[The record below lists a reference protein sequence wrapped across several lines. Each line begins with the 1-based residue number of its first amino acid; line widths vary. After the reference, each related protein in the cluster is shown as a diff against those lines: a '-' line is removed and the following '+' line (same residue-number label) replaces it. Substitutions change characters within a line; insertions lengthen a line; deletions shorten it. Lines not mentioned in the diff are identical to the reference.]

1 MPIPSLQNWLNET
14 KLGVTKPRSSQL
26 KAVDDAI
33 QQYERGRNEN
43 NLFKI
48 KNALEDWK
56 RSKGPNWKTSERN
69 RGGAVTR
76 LDQELSK
83 VADYRTYQLTANRFT
98 IQELQA
104 LAYMAQQ
111 RRAVIANVF
120 KGKEVTFRNS
130 PKAVKEAVKDAAEQV
145 RTKCVEA
152 RNFLQGTGKKSTLSP
167 AEMAKQK
174 LEEMVKSMFSVDKL
188 ESLGGLSGFVI
199 DIVGKCGVSVAPVVG
214 HVKDGY
220 DLFTGWA
227 KAAKALHEQYSISN
241 CSYVI
246 DTGAPAAAFQ
256 GVKTCLANET
266 KNEAASASIATTS
279 FALKTGLVF
288 VDGGAIS
295 GPVVGA
301 ANAVASLSLQL
312 YWLATEW
319 KATKAI
325 NQALADGNLDVT
337 LFRTYPLMGC
347 YLMTSATFS
356 DLIPIDC
363 FGTPG
368 WMDYVE
374 NLKKKNFDGIY
385 DAATGL
391 IDKSPWEIKGL
402 PKRPV
407 KGAGLQFGMVSAVK
421 DFGTNL
427 KDVFS

>member
-1 MPIPSLQNWLNET
+1 M
-14 KLGVTKPRSSQL
+14 TKPRSSQL

-33 QQYERGRNEN
+33 QQYERARNDN
-43 NLFKI
+43 SLFKI

-56 RSKGPNWKTSERN
+56 RFKGPNWKTSERN
-69 RGGAVTR
+69 RGGAITR
-76 LDQELSK
+76 LDQELAK

-104 LAYMAQQ
+104 LAYVAQQ

-145 RTKCVEA
+145 KTKCA
-152 RNFLQGTGKKSTLSP
+152 DAKNFLQGKGKSLQSP
-167 AEMAKQK
+167 ADLAKKK
-174 LEEMVKSMFSVDKL
+174 LEEMTKAMFCVDTL
-188 ESLGGLSGFVI
+188 ESLGSVSGLVI
-199 DIVGKCGVSVAPVVG
+199 DIIGKCGVSVAPVVG
-214 HVKDGY
+214 HIKDGY

-227 KAAKALHEQYSISN
+227 KAAKSLHEQYTISN
-241 CSYVI
+241 CHYII

-256 GVKTCLANET
+256 GVKTCLVNQT
-266 KNEAASASIATTS
+266 KNETASASIATTS
-279 FALKTGLVF
+279 FALKTGLAF

-319 KATKAI
+319 KATRAI
-325 NQALADGNLDVT
+325 NQALAAGNLDVT

-391 IDKSPWEIKGL
+391 IDSSPWEIKGL

-407 KGAGLQFGMVSAVK
+407 KGAGLQFGMLNAAK
-421 DFGTNL
+421 DLGSNV